1 MGDLRSLSSGSVCSF
16 VWCFVLVL
24 GGGLG
29 CSAEDSQ
36 AGTGRKPGDDPF
48 HNASGSGSGTFG
60 NAGGGR
66 AGSSGGD
73 DPIGSGGKCASVNV
87 GANRRTPQVMLVV
100 DGSGS
105 MDDNYGGGTR
115 WTELDAA
122 LNDPTT
128 GIVTQLAGSVEF
140 GLTIYQRA
148 DINTCPTLTEVP
160 TAIDNAAAIASTYD
174 SVRPQGGTPTG
185 EGLQA
190 VVEKM
195 PSVAAMVDAEIK
207 PRIIILATDGMPNG
221 CGEPPD
227 MSICPNVPP
236 LFPGFP
242 EGPDPFC
249 VLNYF
254 ANLPPD
260 YQGTVDAAHAA
271 KLKGIDVYVIS
282 LAPGMQEQTEL
293 QRVANVGV
301 GMDEAASP
309 GAPIYDAADPQSLRD
324 ALARIVGGAVGCR
337 LQLEGELD
345 LPRACSGTVK
355 LKGVPLTCDDANG
368 WHAVDSTQ
376 IELTGTACDQFEN
389 EPSVVLE
396 ATWPCD
402 VVTVL

>member
-1 MGDLRSLSSGSVCSF
+1 MTYGSHVRAWAACS
-16 VWCFVLVL
+16 VAL
-24 GGGLG
+24 GTLA
-29 CSAEDSQ
+29 CSAEDSP
-36 AGTGRKPGDDPF
+36 TGRRDRGNSDPF
-48 HNASGSGSGTFG
+48 HNASGSGPGTG
-60 NAGGGR
+60 TAGAGGP
-66 AGSSGGD
+66 
-73 DPIGSGGKCASVNV
+73 DPIGGGCASISVA
-87 GANRRTPQVMLVV
+87 ANRRTPEVMIVV

-105 MDDNYGGGTR
+105 MEDDFGNGTR

-122 LNDPTT
+122 LNDATT
-128 GIVTQLAGSVEF
+128 GIVPQLAGSVEF

-160 TAIDNAAAIASTYD
+160 VALDNAAAIGSTYD
-174 SVRPQGGTPTG
+174 GVMPQGGTPTG

-190 VVEKM
+190 VVDKM
-195 PSVAAMVDAEIK
+195 ESVAAMVDEEIQ

-227 MSICPNVPP
+227 MTICPNVPP
-236 LFPGFP
+236 LIPGFP
-242 EGPDPFC
+242 EGPDLFC

-282 LAPGMQEQTEL
+282 LAPGMQQQSEL

-301 GMDEAASP
+301 GLDEAASP

-324 ALARIVGGAVGCR
+324 ALARIVGGAVGCK

-345 LPRACSGTVK
+345 VARACSGTVK
-355 LKGVPLTCDDANG
+355 LNGAPLGCDDANG
-368 WHAVDSTQ
+368 WRAIDTTQ
-376 IELTGTACDQFEN
+376 IELMGAACDQFESD
-389 EPSVVLE
+389 PSVVLD
-396 ATWPCD
+396 ASWPCG
-402 VVTVL
+402 VVTVI

>member
-1 MGDLRSLSSGSVCSF
+1 MMDLARRRGWMACLV
-16 VWCFVLVL
+16 VL
-24 GGGLG
+24 GLWACSA
-29 CSAEDSQ
+29 CSAEDP
-36 AGTGRKPGDDPF
+36 AGGRRPGDTDPF
-48 HNASGSGSGTFG
+48 HNAKGGGSGSSA
-60 NAGGGR
+60 NNPGGDPN
-66 AGSSGGD
+66 AGSSGGLVLNPD
-73 DPIGSGGKCASVNV
+73 GSCARITVA
-87 GANRRTPQVMLVV
+87 ANRRTPQVMLVV

-105 MDDNYGGGTR
+105 MEDNYGNGTR

-122 LNDPTT
+122 LTDPTT
-128 GIVTQLAGSVEF
+128 GIVPQLAGSVEF

-160 TAIDNAAAIASTYD
+160 VAIDNAAAIDMTYA

-190 VVEKM
+190 VVDKM
-195 PSVAAMVDAEIK
+195 ESVAAMVDADIK

-227 MSICPNVPP
+227 MTVCPNVPP
-236 LFPGFP
+236 LIPGFP

-282 LAPGMQEQTEL
+282 LAPGMQEQGEL

-301 GMDEAASP
+301 GLDEAANP

-324 ALARIVGGAVGCR
+324 ALASIVGGAVGCV
-337 LQLEGELD
+337 LQLEGQLNVGQ
-345 LPRACSGTVK
+345 ACT
-355 LKGVPLTCDDANG
+355 GVVALNGGPVDCDDPNG
-368 WHAVDSTQ
+368 WRAVDSTHV
-376 IELTGTACDQFEN
+376 ELLGAACDLFESDPTVN
-389 EPSVVLE
+389 LDAS
-396 ATWPCD
+396 WPCG
-402 VVTVL
+402 VVTVE